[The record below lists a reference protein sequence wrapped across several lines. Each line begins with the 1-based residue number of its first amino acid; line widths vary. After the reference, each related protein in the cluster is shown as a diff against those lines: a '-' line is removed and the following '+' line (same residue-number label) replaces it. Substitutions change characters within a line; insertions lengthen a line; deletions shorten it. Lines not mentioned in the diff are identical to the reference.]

1 MSKYNYTDFEKQ
13 LNTVLAHQSSE
24 LSSINFPNADSLD
37 ESITSSE
44 ELLKKLGYKVGK
56 PASLKREDDRK
67 IMVIPTWEKLCLE
80 AERHVGGDCVL
91 EDLFTEDELNSNSD
105 AIRKLNA
112 EYSAIHHLDGIDIS
126 ISAVAALTGAAIDLL
141 LVGIPQKGPDGLTA
155 GSLSNYVRAY
165 FEKKFPS
172 EEMEK
177 LANSKE
183 SKVSFDAVYT
193 CSVIIRMISRS
204 VSRIP
209 TRPRRPKLV
218 MEFSTPLTTSPSPPK
233 NCCPF

>member
-1 MSKYNYTDFEKQ
+1 MTANHGHT
-13 LNTVLAHQSSE
+13 HM
-24 LSSINFPNADSLD
+24 
-37 ESITSSE
+37 
-44 ELLKKLGYKVGK
+44 G
-56 PASLKREDDRK
+56 
-67 IMVIPTWEKLCLE
+67 KLCLE

-165 FEKKFPS
+165 FEKSSLPKRWKSWRTPKKVRFLSMLKTTVTPQNMCKDCLHIIIACS
-172 EEMEK
+172 LSVMIRC
-177 LANSKE
+177 LA
-183 SKVSFDAVYT
+183 
-193 CSVIIRMISRS
+193 
-204 VSRIP
+204 
-209 TRPRRPKLV
+209 LW
-218 MEFSTPLTTSPSPPK
+218 
-233 NCCPF
+233 

>member
-1 MSKYNYTDFEKQ
+1 M
-13 LNTVLAHQSSE
+13 
-24 LSSINFPNADSLD
+24 
-37 ESITSSE
+37 
-44 ELLKKLGYKVGK
+44 
-56 PASLKREDDRK
+56 
-67 IMVIPTWEKLCLE
+67 
-80 AERHVGGDCVL
+80 L

-165 FEKKFPS
+165 FEKKFPP

-183 SKVSFDAVYT
+183 VRFLSMLKTTVTPQNMCKDCLHIIIA
-193 CSVIIRMISRS
+193 CSLSVMIRC
-204 VSRIP
+204 
-209 TRPRRPKLV
+209 LA
-218 MEFSTPLTTSPSPPK
+218 LW
-233 NCCPF
+233 